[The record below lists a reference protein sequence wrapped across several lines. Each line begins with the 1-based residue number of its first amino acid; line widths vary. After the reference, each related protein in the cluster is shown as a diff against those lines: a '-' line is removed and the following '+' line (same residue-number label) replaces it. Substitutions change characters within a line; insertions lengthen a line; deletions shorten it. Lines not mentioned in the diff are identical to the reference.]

1 MLKRSLFIVALL
13 MSAAV
18 MPAHADDLS
27 NRVDALEEQIR
38 QLTGQMEQ
46 LNFQLKQLQAQPAQ
60 KMGAIAPPV
69 PAQPQQQAVLPLPK
83 KKLPAPQ
90 ATVQAT
96 QQAAQGVETIEETP
110 VLPTMKAAQMP
121 AAQPQQAGVAPGP
134 TTLGAMANNAAQAND
149 GAFQGQVLVAPGSDD
164 TAAVSQ
170 DQAALTQPATLEPET
185 PDDLFLRSEKAL
197 LQLQYG
203 DAESGFKEFISKY
216 PEHNL
221 AGSAEFKLGE
231 TYYAQQNYADAAKS
245 YMASY
250 KQYPKG
256 RRAPDSLLK
265 LGLSL
270 SRLGQKD
277 QACATIGSVDS
288 EFPNAVEIKKRAQ
301 AEFKRAGC

>member
-1 MLKRSLFIVALL
+1 MLKRSLFVIALL
-13 MSAAV
+13 MSAATL
-18 MPAHADDLS
+18 PAYADDIS

-38 QLTGQMEQ
+38 QLTGQIEQ
-46 LNFQLKQLQAQPAQ
+46 LNFQIKQMQMLPPQ
-60 KMGAIAPPV
+60 KLGAIAV
-69 PAQPQQQAVLPLPK
+69 PAVPQQQATTTRKLVAPK
-83 KKLPAPQ
+83 PE
-90 ATVQAT
+90 V
-96 QQAAQGVETIEETP
+96 QAAQGVETIEEAP
-110 VLPTMKAAQMP
+110 VLPQMKTAEAPTEKAGTAP
-121 AAQPQQAGVAPGP
+121 AP
-134 TTLGAMANNAAQAND
+134 TTLGALANNASQNND
-149 GAFQGQVLVAPGSDD
+149 GGFQGQVLVAPGVD
-164 TAAVSQ
+164 
-170 DQAALTQPATLEPET
+170 DQATTNTDQTALAQPASMEPET
-185 PDDLFLRSEKAL
+185 PDDLFLRSEKSL

-203 DAESGFKEFISKY
+203 EAELGFKEFIEKY

-231 TYYAQQNYADAAKS
+231 TYYAQQNYTDAAKS

-277 QACATIGSVDS
+277 QACTTIGSVDS

-301 AEFKRAGC
+301 AEFRRAGC

>member
-1 MLKRSLFIVALL
+1 MLKRSLFVIALL
-13 MSAAV
+13 MSAAT
-18 MPAHADDLS
+18 MPAHADDIS

-38 QLTGQMEQ
+38 QLTGQIEQ
-46 LNFQLKQLQAQPAQ
+46 LNFQLKQMQTQAPQ
-60 KMGAIAPPV
+60 KMGSV
-69 PAQPQQQAVLPLPK
+69 VQP
-83 KKLPAPQ
+83 PQ
-90 ATVQAT
+90 AAP
-96 QQAAQGVETIEETP
+96 QQAAVAPIKKLIMPKAQAQADQGVETIDETP
-110 VLPTMKAAQMP
+110 VLPQMKTAIAPARQAGAAP
-121 AAQPQQAGVAPGP
+121 AA
-134 TTLGAMANNAAQAND
+134 TTLGDLANSAAQNND
-149 GAFQGQVLVAPGSDD
+149 GGFQGQVLVAPGVDD
-164 TAAVSQ
+164 TVAANA
-170 DQAALTQPATLEPET
+170 DQTALAEPASMEPET
-185 PDDLFLRSEKAL
+185 PDDLFLRSEKSL

-203 DAESGFKEFISKY
+203 DAESGFKEFIAKY

-231 TYYAQQNYADAAKS
+231 TFYAQQNYSEAAQS

-265 LGLSL
+265 LGLAL

-277 QACATIGSVDS
+277 QACATISSVDS

>member
-13 MSAAV
+13 MSAAAV
-18 MPAHADDLS
+18 PAHADDLS

-46 LNFQLKQLQAQPAQ
+46 LNFQMKQLQAQPAQ

-69 PAQPQQQAVLPLPK
+69 PAQPQQQAAVLPPK

-90 ATVQAT
+90 VVQGA
-96 QQAAQGVETIEETP
+96 QASQGVETIEETP
-110 VLPTMKAAQMP
+110 VLPTMKAAQLP
-121 AAQPQQAGVAPGP
+121 AVEQPQQSGAAPGP

-164 TAAVSQ
+164 TATVSQ
-170 DQAALTQPATLEPET
+170 DQTSLTQPAALEPET

-231 TYYAQQNYADAAKS
+231 TYYAQQNYGDAAKS

-277 QACATIGSVDS
+277 QACATIGSVDT